1 MSEES
6 KVEKIVEAPIKVRG
20 ETEEFLREIKLS
32 WAGKLFFAGAAAYI
46 MGGAMKGGAQKK
58 VKLPIKVRG
67 TPQQM
72 RAVMDAVISSKEF
85 QRELSRSGATI
96 DSVIQKLRLR
106 NMTKN
111 RFRQLTGKSW
121 PL

>member
-6 KVEKIVEAPIKVRG
+6 EEQRIIEAPIKVKG
-20 ETEEFLREIKLS
+20 ETKEYLKELKLS

-46 MGGAMKGGAQKK
+46 AGSAMKGGGHGN

-67 TPQQM
+67 TPRQM
-72 RAVMDAVISSKEF
+72 RAVIDAVTSSKEF
-85 QRELSRSGATI
+85 QREINRSGATI
-96 DSVIQKLRLR
+96 DGVIQKLRIR
-106 NMTKN
+106 NMTKQ
-111 RFRQLTGKSW
+111 RFYQLTGRSW

>member
-6 KVEKIVEAPIKVRG
+6 EEQKIVEAPIKVKG
-20 ETEEFLREIKLS
+20 ETEEFLKEIKLS

-46 MGGAMKGGAQKK
+46 AGGVMKGGISKK

-72 RAVMDAVISSKEF
+72 RAVIDAVTSSKEF
-85 QRELSRSGATI
+85 QREINRSGATI

-121 PL
+121 PI